1 MEKKQ
6 IEKIVKEIIAEKS
19 EYDFVTINEKTNLT
33 EDLGM
38 DSLEK
43 VMVFMEF
50 ENTFGISIPDD
61 EAENA
66 VTVEDCIALVE
77 KYSD

>member
-6 IEKIVKEIIAEKS
+6 IEKIVTEIIAEKS

>member
-50 ENTFGISIPDD
+50 ENAFGISIPDD
-61 EAENA
+61 DADNA
-66 VTVEDCIALVE
+66 GTVEDCIALVE

>member
-33 EDLGM
+33 KDLGM

-43 VMVFMEF
+43 VMVIMEL

-61 EAENA
+61 EVDNA

>member
-43 VMVFMEF
+43 VMVIMEF

-61 EAENA
+61 EADNA

>member
-6 IEKIVKEIIAEKS
+6 IEKIVKEIIADKS

-50 ENTFGISIPDD
+50 DNTFGISIPDD
-61 EAENA
+61 EADNA

>member
-61 EAENA
+61 EADNA

>member
-19 EYDFVTINEKTNLT
+19 EYDFVTINDKTNLT

-50 ENTFGISIPDD
+50 ENTFGISIPDE
-61 EAENA
+61 EADNA

>member
-43 VMVFMEF
+43 VHFF
-50 ENTFGISIPDD
+50 FTSPS
-61 EAENA
+61 
-66 VTVEDCIALVE
+66 ALA
-77 KYSD
+77 S

>member
-6 IEKIVKEIIAEKS
+6 IEKIVKEIIADKS

-61 EAENA
+61 EADNA

>member
-6 IEKIVKEIIAEKS
+6 IEKIVKEIIADKS

-50 ENTFGISIPDD
+50 ENAFGISIPDD
-61 EAENA
+61 EADNA

>member
-50 ENTFGISIPDD
+50 ENAFGISIPDD
-61 EAENA
+61 EADNA

>member
-1 MEKKQ
+1 M
-6 IEKIVKEIIAEKS
+6 
-19 EYDFVTINEKTNLT
+19 T

-43 VMVFMEF
+43 VMVIMEF

-61 EAENA
+61 EADNA